1 MPTGSN
7 AWHDV
12 RLRRE
17 AAKLFE
23 RGVGYKSVATSL
35 SLPPS
40 TVRKWHRLYVAL
52 GTEALYSMGAR
63 HNTYSWETKCAAAK
77 AVACGGMTKSEAM
90 ARYGI
95 ASLRSLE
102 VWTRAYRE
110 GGEEALRPRPKGRP
124 RGSGGGPREL
134 TREQELERQVQ
145 RLEAEV
151 AYLIKSIAL
160 KAEKRSRAAR
170 GRSS

>member
-1 MPTGSN
+1 MPPGSI

-12 RLRRE
+12 SLRRE

-23 RGVGYKSVATSL
+23 RGVGYKSAATSL

-52 GTEALYSMGAR
+52 GTEALYSMGTR
-63 HNTYSWETKCAAAK
+63 HNAYSWEVKCAAAK
-77 AVACGGMTKSEAM
+77 AVACGEMTKSEAM

-102 VWTRAYRE
+102 TWAKAYRE
-110 GGEEALRPRPKGRP
+110 GGPEALRPRPKGRP
-124 RGSGGGPREL
+124 RGSGAKPKAP

-151 AYLIKSIAL
+151 AYLKKSIAL
-160 KAEKRSRAAR
+160 KAEKRSRTAR
-170 GRSS
+170 RRPS